1 MTLIQH
7 TELSSAQSS
16 ITFSSIPQTYT
27 DLMLVYSVRT
37 DNTNV
42 PYSNT
47 EILINGSS
55 ANFSARRMFG
65 GGSGSAE
72 SYTATNIAGLVSSA
86 GSTGNTFGS
95 TSLYLPNYT
104 GSTNKSYSIDS
115 VSEHNSS
122 SAYQELIA
130 GLWSQT
136 TAITSLTIKAEG
148 SRNFVQYSSATL
160 YGILKGSDGIVT
172 VS

>member
-1 MTLIQH
+1 
-7 TELSSAQSS
+7 
-16 ITFSSIPQTYT
+16 
-27 DLMLVYSVRT
+27 LVYSVRT

-55 ANFSARRMFG
+55 SNFSARRMFG
-65 GGSGSAE
+65 DGGSVGA
-72 SYTATNIAGLVSSA
+72 YTATNIAGLVSSA
-86 GSTGNTFGS
+86 GAPGNTFGS

-104 GSTNKSYSIDS
+104 GSTNKSYSVDS
-115 VSEHNSS
+115 VSENNST
-122 SAYQELIA
+122 SAYQEIIA

-136 TAITSLTIKAEG
+136 AAVTSVTIKAE
-148 SRNFVQYSSATL
+148 STRNFVQYSSATL